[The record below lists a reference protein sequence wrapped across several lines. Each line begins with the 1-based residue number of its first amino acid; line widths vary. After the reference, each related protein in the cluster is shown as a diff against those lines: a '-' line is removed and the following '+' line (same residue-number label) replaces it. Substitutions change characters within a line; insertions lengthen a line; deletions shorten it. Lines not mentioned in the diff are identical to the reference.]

1 MRSFTRVAATV
12 TALTLSMAGVLA
24 AQAGGPKIVYVNSQK
39 IIAQAPGRA
48 DAEAQFQKEMDQYK
62 AQVQK
67 MGDSL
72 QTMVADYQK
81 AEPTLTAAQKETR
94 QKAMRDLQS
103 ALQDKNQQ
111 LSQQAQQRQNE
122 LMAPIMEQVK
132 KVLDDIR
139 TEDGYAMIITGDP
152 NLILSYDKNLD
163 ITDRVVARLRTVA
176 STPTPKTGAPVSA
189 PAGVT
194 RKPRGSGEHGRTKTA
209 VRAGSSSPPTLLPP
223 RLAAGSWVTP
233 ALACVASRLSTGRT
247 PRS

>member
-1 MRSFTRVAATV
+1 MRSFLRTACATLAV
-12 TALTLSMAGVLA
+12 LTPLLGFSNRAEAQSASSQFKIAFVNTAILLD
-24 AQAGGPKIVYVNSQK
+24 N
-39 IIAQAPGRA
+39 APGRSQ
-48 DAEAQFQKEMDQYK
+48 AESTYARETRGFTDQLK
-62 AQVQK
+62 K
-67 MGDSL
+67 MNDSL
-72 QTMVADYQK
+72 NTLFTAYQK
-81 AEPTLTAAQKETR
+81 AEPTLTATQKETR

-103 ALQDKNQQ
+103 ALQDKQQQ

-163 ITDRVVARLRTVA
+163 ITDRVVARLRTLA

-194 RKPRGSGEHGRTKTA
+194 RKPR
-209 VRAGSSSPPTLLPP
+209 
-223 RLAAGSWVTP
+223 
-233 ALACVASRLSTGRT
+233 
-247 PRS
+247 

>member
-1 MRSFTRVAATV
+1 MRSFLRTACATV
-12 TALTLSMAGVLA
+12 AVLTPLLGFSNR
-24 AQAGGPKIVYVNSQK
+24 AQAQQSQFKIAFVNMA
-39 IIAQAPGRA
+39 ILLDNAPGRTQ
-48 DAEAQFQKEMDQYK
+48 AESTYARETRSYSDQLK
-62 AQVQK
+62 K
-67 MGDSL
+67 MNDSL
-72 QTMVADYQK
+72 NTLFTSYQK

-94 QKAMRDLQS
+94 QKAMRDLQG
-103 ALQDKNQQ
+103 ALQDKQQQ

-176 STPTPKTGAPVSA
+176 STPPPKTGAPVSA

-194 RKPRGSGEHGRTKTA
+194 RKPR
-209 VRAGSSSPPTLLPP
+209 
-223 RLAAGSWVTP
+223 
-233 ALACVASRLSTGRT
+233 
-247 PRS
+247 